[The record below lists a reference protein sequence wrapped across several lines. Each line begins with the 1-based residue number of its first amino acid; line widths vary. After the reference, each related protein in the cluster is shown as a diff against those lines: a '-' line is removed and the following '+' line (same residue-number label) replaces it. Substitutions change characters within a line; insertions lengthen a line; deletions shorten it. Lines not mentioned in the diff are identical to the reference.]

1 MDVDESMSS
10 TQLSGYQS
18 AASKANAVARMYF
31 LGNQPAE
38 PLGPGSKEKKSAL
51 VSMGRFVGLEL
62 DDVAGKGECGRLIA
76 ERLQVTWGADC
87 VSSGDTVTLKGL
99 NLLID
104 SAVKLQ
110 LKSGRRP
117 WRALVRDIMAL
128 NPAPKWNDIEE
139 TSMQE
144 ATSELESDIVDQIE
158 LLMQPGPVPTG
169 VEVKNRANS
178 GVIEE
183 KNEGRWRTLLAD
195 VQGWL
200 HLPEEINVSST
211 DEFDRSLAQCLGLM
225 RIEGSAQA
233 PEQNELLETL
243 LNRLQKAN
251 ELRDEFV
258 DALSEET
265 EGSVTQSTATANWE
279 ARWEDAESSQE
290 IDTSERI
297 IAEADVWPIAE
308 FCGRANDGDLNLS
321 PSYQRADVWP
331 RGDAQLLIES
341 ILRGI
346 PLPSVILLKKNDQTG
361 DHFEIIDGKQR
372 LTSILRFTAAHPRA
386 LETVRRK
393 AEEWGVDEEDLIDN
407 FQKDYANKFKK
418 EWRAHETTQLT
429 AGVEQSLY
437 FPFKIRKASSSTLV
451 GELEKVQG
459 RYYSEIRT
467 LTIPVADETKKVQDL
482 FERRSK
488 YRIPVIVY
496 SAASSRQIH
505 EVFSLYNRQGKRL
518 NAEEIR
524 NAAYHELDLMRALL
538 VTSGD
543 ADEPEKVAPFLMDS
557 WEQISSTGEALGDAN
572 GTYAMKTAG
581 YKRTKALSWVVAAL
595 LVEDGGIG
603 GRSTANQINA
613 LLKRIQEDPSDPLRD
628 RRRILKVM
636 EMLDGAIDAH
646 QILPDETWSAPFKTN
661 SRWQELQLVSSF
673 IALAAAYSVRK
684 DKLEDDVDDAVYAI
698 QEASKAWKRPSKTQS
713 RQQWQFIGKVVKEF
727 LEVLDISVEEADDT
741 IRRTYGTSGLAELAY
756 LSCEENR

>member
-10 TQLSGYQS
+10 TKLSGYQS

-117 WRALVRDIMAL
+117 WRAFVRDIMAL

-144 ATSELESDIVDQIE
+144 AISEFELDIVEQIKG
-158 LLMQPGPVPTG
+158 LMQAGPTPKG
-169 VEVKNRANS
+169 VEVTS
-178 GVIEE
+178 GTDSVSVAEMT
-183 KNEGRWRTLLAD
+183 EGSWRSLLVD

-200 HLPEEINVSST
+200 HLPEEIDTTST
-211 DEFDRSLAQCLGLM
+211 EAADRSLAKLLGLKN
-225 RIEGSAQA
+225 
-233 PEQNELLETL
+233 PENASTEELLTTL
-243 LNRLQKAN
+243 LNRLEKAN
-251 ELRDEFV
+251 ELREEFI
-258 DALSEET
+258 DALEDET
-265 EGSVTQSTATANWE
+265 EGTVTLATASAEWVE
-279 ARWEDAESSQE
+279 KWEDVEDSQE
-290 IDTSERI
+290 VETSGPI
-297 IAEADVWPIAE
+297 IAEASVWPITE
-308 FCGRANDGDLNLS
+308 FREHANEEDLNLS

-331 RGDAQLLIES
+331 TGDAQLLIES

-346 PLPSVILLKKNDQTG
+346 PLPSVILLKTNDSEG

-372 LTSILRFTAAHPRA
+372 LTSILRFTASHPRA
-386 LETVRRK
+386 LDNVRAK
-393 AEEWGVDEEDLIDN
+393 AKKWGVDEDDLIDC
-407 FQKDYANKFKK
+407 FQSDYANSFKK
-418 EWRAHETTQLT
+418 QWRSHETTRLT
-429 AGVEQSLY
+429 TAVERAMY
-437 FPFKIRKASSSTLV
+437 FPFPLRKGSRSTLM
-451 GELEKVQG
+451 GELEQVQG
-459 RYYSEIRT
+459 RYYSEIRM
-467 LTIPVADETKKVQDL
+467 LTIPVADETKKVRDL
-482 FERRSK
+482 FERQSK
-488 YRIPVIVY
+488 YRIPVIIY
-496 SAASSRQIH
+496 SEASSKQIH

-524 NAAYHELDLMRALL
+524 NAAYHELDFMRALL

-543 ADEPEKVAPFLMDS
+543 ADEPEKVAPFLMES

-613 LLKRIQEDPSDPLRD
+613 LLKRIQENPSDPLRD
-628 RRRILKVM
+628 RHRILKVM

-646 QILPDETWSAPFKTN
+646 QILPDETWSAPFKTS
-661 SRWQELQLVSSF
+661 SRWQELQWVSSF

>member
-1 MDVDESMSS
+1 MDVDESISS

-233 PEQNELLETL
+233 PEQSELLETL

-451 GELEKVQG
+451 GELENVQG

-467 LTIPVADETKKVQDL
+467 FTIPVADETKKVQDL

-505 EVFSLYNRQGKRL
+505 EVFSLYNRRGKRL

-557 WEQISSTGEALGDAN
+557 
-572 GTYAMKTAG
+572 
-581 YKRTKALSWVVAAL
+581 
-595 LVEDGGIG
+595 
-603 GRSTANQINA
+603 
-613 LLKRIQEDPSDPLRD
+613 
-628 RRRILKVM
+628 
-636 EMLDGAIDAH
+636 
-646 QILPDETWSAPFKTN
+646 
-661 SRWQELQLVSSF
+661 
-673 IALAAAYSVRK
+673 
-684 DKLEDDVDDAVYAI
+684 
-698 QEASKAWKRPSKTQS
+698 
-713 RQQWQFIGKVVKEF
+713 
-727 LEVLDISVEEADDT
+727 
-741 IRRTYGTSGLAELAY
+741 
-756 LSCEENR
+756 